1 MNKLEI
7 VFATN
12 NANKLK
18 EVQAML
24 PEHIKILSLQ
34 DINCLEDIPETA
46 DTLEGNAILK
56 ADHVTKNYGYNCFAD
71 DTGLEVTSL
80 DNAPGVYSAR
90 YAGLENNSENN
101 MQKLL
106 DNLMDKKDRSAQF
119 RTAVCLNLN
128 GNQTVFEGICTGE
141 ILPKKQ
147 GDAGFGYDPIFKP
160 ENYTV
165 SFAEM
170 DMNTKGKISHR
181 GLAIQQLVSYLNKT
195 LL

>member
-1 MNKLEI
+1 MNKIEI

-24 PEHIKILSLQ
+24 PPHIKVLSLK
-34 DINCLEDIPETA
+34 DIHCLEEIPETS

-56 ADHVTKNYGYNCFAD
+56 ANHVTKNYGYNCFAD
-71 DTGLEVTSL
+71 DTGLEVNAL

-90 YAGLENNSENN
+90 YAGEDNNAENN

-106 DNLMDKKDRSAQF
+106 DNLNDTLDRKAQF
-119 RTAVCLNLN
+119 RTVIALNLEEK
-128 GNQTVFEGICTGE
+128 QFLFEGLCTGE
-141 ILPKKQ
+141 ILQKKQ
-147 GDAGFGYDPIFKP
+147 GNAGFGYDPIFMP
-160 ENYTV
+160 SNYCI

-170 DMNTKGKISHR
+170 DMETKGKISHR
-181 GLAIQQLVSYLNKT
+181 GLSVQKLVTYLNT
-195 LL
+195 ILT

>member
-24 PEHIKILSLQ
+24 PGHIKILSLK
-34 DINCLEDIPETA
+34 DINCIEDIPETA

-71 DTGLEVTSL
+71 DTGLEVTVL
-80 DNAPGVYSAR
+80 NNAPGVYSAR
-90 YAGLENNSENN
+90 YAGETNNAENN

-106 DNLMDKKDRSAQF
+106 DNLQDKTDRNAQF
-119 RTAVCLNLN
+119 RTAVALNLD
-128 GNQTVFEGICTGE
+128 GKQILFEGVCKGQ
-141 ILPKKQ
+141 ILSKKQ
-147 GDAGFGYDPIFKP
+147 GNAGFGYDPIFMP
-160 ENYTV
+160 NNYMV

-170 DMNTKGKISHR
+170 NMQTKGKISHR
-181 GLAIQQLVSYLNKT
+181 GLAIQKLVSYLNEI
-195 LL
+195 LS

>member
-12 NANKLK
+12 NANKLQ

-24 PEHIKILSLQ
+24 PEHIKILSLK

-46 DTLEGNAILK
+46 DTLEGNAILE
-56 ADHVTKNYGYNCFAD
+56 ANHVTKNYGYNCFAD
-71 DTGLEVTSL
+71 DTGLEVTAL

-90 YAGLENNSENN
+90 YAGEGNNAENN

-106 DNLMDKKDRSAQF
+106 DNLSDKEDRKAQF
-119 RTAVCLNLN
+119 RTAIALNLE
-128 GNQTVFEGICTGE
+128 GEQLLFEGICTGS
-141 ILPKKQ
+141 ILTEKR
-147 GDAGFGYDPIFKP
+147 GSAGFGYDPIFRP
-160 ENYTV
+160 SNYNI

-181 GLAIQQLVSYLNKT
+181 GLAVKELVTYLNAI
-195 LL
+195 LS